1 MARCGCARDC
11 GAHADP
17 VCGSDGVVYT
27 SACHLQEAACRR
39 RAHLE
44 PAPPGLCAL
53 APPGPGPP
61 SLPEQQPP
69 ASASHSYDDDPALLG
84 PGHAQQGNMLSAAG
98 LEALRWTPEPEGEAE
113 GSQSGFSS

>member
-53 APPGPGPP
+53 GEDSTAAWNWGPHLVPQAVGIDLFFLTTFPLFSSPGPFIF
-61 SLPEQQPP
+61 
-69 ASASHSYDDDPALLG
+69 LLLS
-84 PGHAQQGNMLSAAG
+84 PLSACLCRPCPVLACCSPTLCAPG
-98 LEALRWTPEPEGEAE
+98 
-113 GSQSGFSS
+113 